1 MKNEFELSVILPLKS
16 SIVKD
21 FDEFFKKSIES
32 ITLQEILPSE
42 LIIVHTSEENL
53 IKYLTDFDFGI
64 LNVKKIEFKGT
75 PNFSEQVNEGIK
87 NSKTE
92 WNTILEFDDEFSKI
106 WFKNVKKYVEIYSD
120 VDVFMPIVVDV
131 DNKSVFAGFTNEAT
145 FAANFSQEM
154 GRLTNETLLNYQ
166 NFQTSGMVFK
176 KQIIEDFGG
185 FKPSFKLTF
194 SYEFLLRMTYNSV
207 KFMTIPKIGYKH
219 INLREGSIFWEYK
232 NGQEILTENEVK
244 FWVNSAKKEYFFSQD
259 RNIKYT
265 PENV

>member
-1 MKNEFELSVILPLKS
+1 MKKEFELSVILPLKS
-16 SIVKD
+16 SVVRD

-32 ITLQEILPSE
+32 LTIQDIVPTE
-42 LIIVHTSEENL
+42 LIIVHSEEESL
-53 IKYLTDFDFGI
+53 INYLNDFDFGD
-64 LNVKKIEFKGT
+64 LKVNKIKFTGE
-75 PNFSEQVNEGIK
+75 PNFCEQVNEGVK

-92 WNTILEFDDEFSKI
+92 WNSILEFDDEFSKI
-106 WFKNVKKYVEIYSD
+106 WFKNVKKYSEIYTD
-120 VDVFMPIVVDV
+120 IEVFMPIVVDV

-154 GRLTNETLLNYQ
+154 GTLTNETLLNYQ

-176 KQIIEDFGG
+176 KQIFEDFGG
-185 FKPSFKLTF
+185 FKPGFKLTF

-207 KFMTIPKIGYKH
+207 KFMTIPRIGYKH
-219 INLREGSIFWEYK
+219 MNLREGSIFWDYK
-232 NGQEILTENEVK
+232 NGENVLTENEVK